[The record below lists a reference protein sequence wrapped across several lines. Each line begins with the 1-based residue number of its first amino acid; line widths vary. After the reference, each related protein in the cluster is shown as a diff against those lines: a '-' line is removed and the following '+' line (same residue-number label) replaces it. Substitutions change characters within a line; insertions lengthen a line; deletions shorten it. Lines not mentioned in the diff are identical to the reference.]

1 VRVGW
6 WWENRAEGKVGGG
19 GKSEGKR
26 HPPEAGAKDRSQG
39 KIKDQLDLFAHLF
52 AFVGTHSYHKT
63 HTSRGKAK
71 EKLSHMVQFFHF
83 LY

>member
-1 VRVGW
+1 VGVGW

-39 KIKDQLDLFAHLF
+39 KIKGQR
-52 AFVGTHSYHKT
+52 VGQEKHI
-63 HTSRGKAK
+63 SRK
-71 EKLSHMVQFFHF
+71 
-83 LY
+83 